1 MLYDTLWRPP
11 YGKSEQSL
19 RGGIPPP
26 NALYIII
33 IYMLAVLRA
42 AASGPAKATKKALPT
57 FRLAEPSAGGQA
69 VIAFEL
75 LRQKVCPKLLS
86 VRTVARS
93 QRRRRCL
100 SKTELYYRHQYC
112 L

>member
-11 YGKSEQSL
+11 YGKTEQSL

-33 IYMLAVLRA
+33 IYMPAVLRA

-57 FRLAEPSAGGQA
+57 FRLAEPSAGGERG
-69 VIAFEL
+69 I
-75 LRQKVCPKLLS
+75 
-86 VRTVARS
+86 
-93 QRRRRCL
+93 
-100 SKTELYYRHQYC
+100 
-112 L
+112 

>member
-33 IYMLAVLRA
+33 IYRCRITGSDGNKRKSKKRLCRHFVRQSLPLA
-42 AASGPAKATKKALPT
+42 G
-57 FRLAEPSAGGQA
+57 
-69 VIAFEL
+69 
-75 LRQKVCPKLLS
+75 
-86 VRTVARS
+86 
-93 QRRRRCL
+93 RR
-100 SKTELYYRHQYC
+100 
-112 L
+112 